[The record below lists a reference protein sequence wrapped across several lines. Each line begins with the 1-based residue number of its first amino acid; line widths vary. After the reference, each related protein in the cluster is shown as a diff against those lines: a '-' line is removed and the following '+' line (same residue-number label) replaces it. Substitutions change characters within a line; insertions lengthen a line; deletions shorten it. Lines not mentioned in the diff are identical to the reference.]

1 MHREAM
7 INVAAK
13 SSAVDIGVQLQTQ
26 HSADM
31 TYHRAVFLRLLEGVR
46 YLARQGLLFRGNHE
60 DSVSFEGNL
69 YQLLLLQAK
78 DCLALGSW
86 LKKREY
92 ISPKVVNEITTICR
106 KMILRQL
113 LQDIYAAGYFALTA
127 NEATD
132 ISHNEPMCIAI
143 RWVDSSWRCP
153 WNSTWFGPAARHK
166 TTHLY
171 SMS

>member
-26 HSADM
+26 HSVDM
-31 TYHRAVFLRLLEGVR
+31 SYHRAMFLRLLESVR
-46 YLARQGLLFRGNHE
+46 YLAGQGLPFRGNHE

-69 YQLLLLQAK
+69 YQLLLLLQAK

-92 ISPKVVNEITTICR
+92 ISPKVVNEITTIR
-106 KMILRQL
+106 GKMILRQL

-127 NEATD
+127 DEATD
-132 ISHNEPMCIAI
+132 ISHNKPMCIAI
-143 RWVDSSWRCP
+143 RWVDSS
-153 WNSTWFGPAARHK
+153 
-166 TTHLY
+166 
-171 SMS
+171 